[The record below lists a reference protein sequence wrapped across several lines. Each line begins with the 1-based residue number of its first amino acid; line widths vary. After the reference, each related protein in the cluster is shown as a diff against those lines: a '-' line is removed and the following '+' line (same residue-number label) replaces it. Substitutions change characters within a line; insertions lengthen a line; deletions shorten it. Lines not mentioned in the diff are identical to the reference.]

1 MKLQCDVEV
10 VNRMLPTFGMK
21 SRGKGTRAVLSIGK
35 HLDKTSQRCNVY
47 MMICTAKD
55 RTGSKYKLKDN
66 IEKFFTWFVEEGK
79 ATVRLKEPAV
89 DICLSKADANS
100 LKHFLSAARLAD
112 KGSDASS
119 LPLSTL
125 TPVRARDVEQ
135 PKKKLTIVSKKD
147 YPLTSSFPY
156 SLEQLQVSYCK
167 LSRVDMRMLS
177 LKALRKLDLSNNHI
191 KKLPATIGDLACLS
205 ELVLHSNHLEA
216 FSEALCL
223 STLQRTL
230 QILDLSQNRLQA
242 LPAQFCQLR
251 ELVNLKLDDNKLAF
265 LPFHLGRL
273 SKLRFL
279 SAAHNQLAVL
289 PGDFRKLRLENLDL
303 FGNPF
308 VQPNPLDHTMRLSFP
323 VSLQELASRTIANLR
338 IPYGPHLIPAR
349 LCRDLELA
357 KKCDCGRFCVS
368 FYIKTCVSMNLHQ
381 VSHTVVLVDDMGG
394 TDAPVQ
400 QYFCSLSCYS
410 EFLDNSL
417 QRGIR

>member
-10 VNRMLPTFGMK
+10 VNRMLPAFGMK

-35 HLDKTSQRCNVY
+35 HLDKASQRSDVY

-55 RTGSKYKLKDN
+55 RAGCKYKLKDN

-89 DICLSKADANS
+89 DVCLSKADAGS
-100 LKHFLSAARLAD
+100 LKNFLSAARLAD
-112 KGSDASS
+112 RGSGV
-119 LPLSTL
+119 PLSTL

-135 PKKKLTIVSKKD
+135 PKKKLAIVSRRD
-147 YPLTSSFPY
+147 YPLASSFPC

-191 KKLPATIGDLACLS
+191 RKLPATIGDLGCLS
-205 ELVLHSNHLEA
+205 ELVLHNNRLEA
-216 FSEALCL
+216 FGAALCL

-230 QILDLSQNRLQA
+230 RLLDLSQNRLRS
-242 LPAQFCQLR
+242 LPAQFCLLK
-251 ELVNLKLDDNKLAF
+251 ELVGLKLDDNELAG
-265 LPFHLGRL
+265 LPFHVGRL

-289 PGDFRKLRLENLDL
+289 PNGFRRLSLENLDL

-308 VQPNPLDHTMRLSFP
+308 VQPNPLDHKMRLTFP
-323 VSLQELASRTIANLR
+323 LPLQELCSRAVADLR
-338 IPYGPHLIPAR
+338 IPYGPHLIPAH
-349 LCRDLELA
+349 LCRELDAA
-357 KKCDCGRFCVS
+357 KTCDCGRVCVG
-368 FYIKTCVSMNLHQ
+368 FFVKTAVSMNLHR
-381 VSHTVVLVDDMGG
+381 VSHTVVLVDDTGG
-394 TDAPVQ
+394 TDAPVRQ
-400 QYFCSLSCYS
+400 HFCSLSCYS
-410 EFLDNSL
+410 EFLDNAL

>member
-10 VNRMLPTFGMK
+10 VNRLLPSYGMK
-21 SRGKGTRAVLSIGK
+21 SRGKGARAVVSIGK
-35 HLDKTSQRCNVY
+35 HLDKSSHRSIIY

-55 RTGSKYKLKDN
+55 RTGAKYKLKDN
-66 IEKFFTWFVEEGK
+66 IEKFFSWFVEEGK

-100 LKHFLSAARLAD
+100 LKSFLAAARLAD
-112 KGSDASS
+112 RGSDSSS

-135 PKKKLTIVSKKD
+135 LKKKLTIMSKKD
-147 YPLTSSFPY
+147 YPLTSNFPY

-177 LKALRKLDLSNNHI
+177 LKALCKLDLSNNHI
-191 KKLPATIGDLACLS
+191 KKLPATIGDLGCLS
-205 ELVLHSNHLEA
+205 ELVLHNNHLEA
-216 FSEALCL
+216 FSQALCL

-230 QILDLSQNRLQA
+230 RVLDISQNRLQS

-251 ELVNLKLDDNKLAF
+251 ELVNLKLDDNKLVC
-265 LPFHLGRL
+265 LPFHVGRL

-279 SAAHNQLAVL
+279 SAAHNQLTVL
-289 PGDFRKLRLENLDL
+289 PCDFRKLSLENLDL

-308 VQPNPLDHTMRLSFP
+308 IHPNPLDHAMQLKFP
-323 VSLQELASRTIANLR
+323 LPLQEIASRAVADLR
-338 IPYGPHLIPAR
+338 IPYGPHLIPAP
-349 LCRDLELA
+349 LCQDLEVA
-357 KKCDCGRFCVS
+357 KACQCGRICIN
-368 FYIKTCVSMNLHQ
+368 FYIKTAVSMNLHQ

-400 QYFCSLSCYS
+400 QHFCSLSCYS
-410 EFLDNSL
+410 EFLDNAL
-417 QRGIR
+417 QRGV